1 MFVCV
6 CVCVCLCVRACA
18 SAAAPPH
25 PTRRAPYRVTLT
37 RARLAGWRTCHLAA
51 ATTAKDLPHSPTLR
65 GAGEPASPPHPPEPV
80 AACPLAHM
88 HASAAAAILCA
99 LLPPP
104 HRSTPVPALQ
114 LRPALAHLP
123 PSSLRQNSHD
133 PTQHP
138 RLRPRPGPHPPP
150 GPPQTTEIRLTE
162 TAPAPAPHDGVH
174 IRRIRISCRRIRER
188 APPPPRLRSVPR
200 RFCGSRPCDH
210 PIHHRLN
217 QYLLS
222 RSQNCQLTAA
232 SAAAPARFSTSSLL
246 GLRLPSSLLGFFAY
260 SAMHFQHCKK
270 RSCKRYLESQ
280 NGGNSKA
287 SVD

>member
-1 MFVCV
+1 MCGWERGLFVCVRVCV
-6 CVCVCLCVRACA
+6 CVCARAATAKSPPTLVDAVRGWRASEPPAPSGARRRLPARPYACVRRSRHRMCPAPATA
-18 SAAAPPH
+18 SLHPCSRLTIAAGA
-25 PTRRAPYRVTLT
+25 RAP
-37 RARLAGWRTCHLAA
+37 
-51 ATTAKDLPHSPTLR
+51 
-65 GAGEPASPPHPPEPV
+65 
-80 AACPLAHM
+80 
-88 HASAAAAILCA
+88 SA
-99 LLPPP
+99 
-104 HRSTPVPALQ
+104 
-114 LRPALAHLP
+114 
-123 PSSLRQNSHD
+123 RQNSHD

-188 APPPPRLRSVPR
+188 VPPPRLRSVPR
-200 RFCGSRPCDH
+200 RFCGSRPCD
-210 PIHHRLN
+210 
-217 QYLLS
+217 
-222 RSQNCQLTAA
+222 
-232 SAAAPARFSTSSLL
+232 ARFSTSSLL
-246 GLRLPSSLLGFFAY
+246 GLPSSLLGFFAY